1 MGEVVR
7 YSERE
12 QAWQRSELRVKNEQQ
27 LAQGFHVA
35 DIYLNRTYLDQFSS
49 APIIAANR
57 AVMDVSKLRII
68 EISKLVFDASE
79 RFTDKLMSVYS
90 AIYNLDSSVALI
102 ISSDGNK
109 VRFYIGTRSD
119 RNTAIAGDI
128 LEATLKGNFPG
139 IVYKSLDAGNTSQFV
154 AEIKNNG
161 VKSMAAVSVV
171 PSIRENSDGEMEE
184 FVQGIE
190 KFIDTMSG
198 RTYTMVC
205 LATPVN
211 PATMQKRKHG
221 FEELCSSLSPH
232 AKLSVSVKSSS
243 I

>member
-35 DIYLNRTYLDQFSS
+35 DVYLNRTYLDQFSA
-49 APIIAANR
+49 APIVAANR
-57 AVMDVSKLRII
+57 AVMDISKLRII

-102 ISSDGNK
+102 IDSDGNK

-139 IVYKSLDAGNTSQFV
+139 VVYKSLDAGSTNRFV
-154 AEIKNNG
+154 ADIKNNG
-161 VKSMAAVSVV
+161 IKSMAAVSVV

-184 FVQGIE
+184 FVQGNLE
-190 KFIDTMSG
+190 KSFVSASYSINSLYVGMPSSG
-198 RTYTMVC
+198 ITEKRCSHPTSSSNRFPKC
-205 LATPVN
+205 FLSNGTPAV
-211 PATMQKRKHG
+211 
-221 FEELCSSLSPH
+221 
-232 AKLSVSVKSSS
+232 KLSL
-243 I
+243 